1 MFFIQVL
8 TIFYIFN
15 LFCIWALWIGIIV
28 GASIAVVEIINDES
42 TFSNLA
48 VSIGAGLILILVVI
62 KAVKDA
68 KKLETAGQIVG
79 RVAYL
84 ILLPFVLAFIGGIIA
99 AIAVVI
105 VAIVLFLWL
114 LLTMLFGT
122 NEKVRL
128 SNNDVVRNDG
138 LIGGYRGKSGRR
150 YSKNLDGTYTPED

>member
-1 MFFIQVL
+1 M
-8 TIFYIFN
+8 
-15 LFCIWALWIGIIV
+15 WIGIIV

-138 LIGGYRGKSGRR
+138 LIGYRGKSGRR
-150 YSKNLDGTYTPED
+150 YSKNLDGTYTPEY